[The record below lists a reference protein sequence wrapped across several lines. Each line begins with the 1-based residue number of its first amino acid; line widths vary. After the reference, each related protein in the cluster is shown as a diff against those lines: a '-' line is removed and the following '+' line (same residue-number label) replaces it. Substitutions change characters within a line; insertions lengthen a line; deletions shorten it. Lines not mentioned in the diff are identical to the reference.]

1 MQRKKL
7 KKYWIRYERFL
18 TSHQFQ
24 FDFIWKLLLQ
34 ILPAYIAYGV
44 LYVCLYFYH
53 QKSLKSKS
61 SFFYKNSKSRWIA
74 KCTLQPTYTFRF
86 NLIILVFF
94 WTNIGRRKRFCIN
107 FLKLNFQSSF
117 TFILSPLGGYKRSHR
132 SLSQHAY
139 WSEKFPKSS
148 GQ

>member
-1 MQRKKL
+1 MN
-7 KKYWIRYERFL
+7 
-18 TSHQFQ
+18 S
-24 FDFIWKLLLQ
+24 IWKILNVTSISIWFYLKTFIANSSCLHSLLCLVCVFVFLSSEVIEIEIFILLQ
-34 ILPAYIAYGV
+34 
-44 LYVCLYFYH
+44 
-53 QKSLKSKS
+53 
-61 SFFYKNSKSRWIA
+61 KNSKSRWIA

-117 TFILSPLGGYKRSHR
+117 SFILSPLGCYKRSNG
-132 SLSQHAY
+132 QHAY
-139 WSEKFPKSS
+139 WSEKFTQSS